1 MTQVRLKRQTSAGGR
16 FWVEG
21 APVDPNAT
29 RQSVGL
35 KHTVT
40 KTAYDREHKLDY
52 VILQKVMDEMVA
64 AFEVRADDAS
74 DLLRWAENDS
84 KNVVMITHKTHKTF
98 VTIRST
104 TKITDSQRRRAKN
117 IIKRAKINRTL
128 YGGSI
133 TAMHNAEILRIGDPA
148 HTEWDDIKKEWVDV

>member
-1 MTQVRLKRQTSAGGR
+1 
-16 FWVEG
+16 
-21 APVDPNAT
+21 
-29 RQSVGL
+29 
-35 KHTVT
+35 
-40 KTAYDREHKLDY
+40 
-52 VILQKVMDEMVA
+52 
-64 AFEVRADDAS
+64 
-74 DLLRWAENDS
+74 
-84 KNVVMITHKTHKTF
+84 MITHKTHKTF